1 MEREFMS
8 WSDDLSVGI
17 QEIDEQHRI
26 LINLINRLFNEGLIK
41 HNTSVANEVLAELV
55 QYTVIHFAVEESLF
69 RIFDYPGYETH
80 KAQHEDLKNQVMELK
95 LKVELGKEISTE
107 LISFLRNWLKNHI
120 VQEDKKYSSFFAEK
134 GLQKKWAKKSWLGN
148 IWG

>member
-8 WSDDLSVGI
+8 WNDDLSVGI

-26 LINLINRLFNEGLIK
+26 LINLIYRIFNEGLIK
-41 HNTSVANEVLAELV
+41 RNASVANEVLAELV

-69 RIFDYPGYETH
+69 RIFDYPGYEVH
-80 KAQHEDLKNQVMELK
+80 KEQHEELKNQVMALK
-95 LKVELGKEISTE
+95 EKVEQGEEINTQ

-120 VQEDKKYSSFFAEK
+120 VQEDKKYSGFFAEK